1 MSHFSFPNS
10 KGSENV
16 PTSVKSM
23 LEKGQDPKEMLIEV
37 CKVIANISSLL
48 VCTGRTDLRDASHFC

>member
-23 LEKGQDPKEMLIEV
+23 IEKGQDPKEMLIEV
-37 CKVIANISSLL
+37 CKVRNYLL
-48 VCTGRTDLRDASHFC
+48 

>member
-16 PTSVKSM
+16 PSATKSM
-23 LEKGQDPKEMLIEV
+23 IEKGQDPKEMLIEV
-37 CKVIANISSLL
+37 CKVIGKVISRP
-48 VCTGRTDLRDASHFC
+48 VCTGKTG